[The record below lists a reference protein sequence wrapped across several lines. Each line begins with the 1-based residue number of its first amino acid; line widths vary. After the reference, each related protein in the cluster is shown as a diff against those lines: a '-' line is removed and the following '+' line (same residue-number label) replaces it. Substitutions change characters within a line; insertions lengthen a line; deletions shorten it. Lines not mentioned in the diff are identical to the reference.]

1 MQTAVAPAVKDDRD
15 IIEQLRTGQ
24 RDRAFEQ
31 LMERYEGKIFRL
43 CCALLRNRQRAED
56 AAQESLVRIWKALE
70 RYDGRAALSTWIY
83 AITRNRCL
91 TAIERERATESL
103 TDSDSDGDAELPSR
117 LEQLAASESEPAD
130 DRSALLRE
138 LIELLPERLR
148 RALVL
153 YYFEERST
161 VEVATMLGC
170 PEGTVKTHLFRARA
184 ALAEQLRRRGLADP
198 QLWLEPER

>member
-1 MQTAVAPAVKDDRD
+1 MALRQTAVAPAVSDDRD
-15 IIEQLRTGQ
+15 IIERLRTGE

-43 CCALLRNRQRAED
+43 CCALLRDRQRAED
-56 AAQESLVRIWKALE
+56 AAQESLVRIWKALDK
-70 RYDGRAALSTWIY
+70 YDGRAALSTWIY

-91 TAIERERATESL
+91 TAIERERSTESL
-103 TDSDSDGDAELPSR
+103 SDSELAGGIEELPS
-117 LEQLAASESEPAD
+117 SEPEPD
-130 DRSALLRE
+130 YDRSELLRE
-138 LIELLPERLR
+138 LVELLPERLR
-148 RALVL
+148 RVLVL

-161 VEVATMLGC
+161 SEVATMLSC

-198 QLWLEPER
+198 QLWLEPEP

>member
-1 MQTAVAPAVKDDRD
+1 MQTAVAPAVSDDRD
-15 IIEQLRTGQ
+15 IIEQLRAGQ
-24 RDRAFEQ
+24 RDRAFDQ
-31 LMERYEGKIFRL
+31 LLERYEGKIFRL

-56 AAQESLVRIWKALE
+56 AAQESLVRIWKALD

-91 TAIERERATESL
+91 TAIERERSSASR
-103 TDSDSDGDAELPSR
+103 SDGEPAQSI
-117 LEQLAASESEPAD
+117 EQLPASEPESEAAD
-130 DRSALLRE
+130 ERSEQLRE
-138 LIELLPERLR
+138 LVELLPERLR
-148 RALVL
+148 RVLVL

-161 VEVATMLGC
+161 SEVARMLAC

-198 QLWLEPER
+198 NLWLEAGR

>member
-1 MQTAVAPAVKDDRD
+1 MQTAGAPAVSDDRD
-15 IIEQLRTGQ
+15 IIERLRTGE

-91 TAIERERATESL
+91 TAIERERSTESL
-103 TDSDSDGDAELPSR
+103 SDSELASGIEELP
-117 LEQLAASESEPAD
+117 ASEPEPAHD
-130 DRSALLRE
+130 DHTELLRE
-138 LIELLPERLR
+138 LVELLPERLR
-148 RALVL
+148 RVLVL

-161 VEVATMLGC
+161 SEVATMLNC

-198 QLWLEPER
+198 QLWLESEA

>member
-1 MQTAVAPAVKDDRD
+1 MQTPGAPAVSDDRD
-15 IIEQLRTGQ
+15 IIERLRTGE
-24 RDRAFEQ
+24 RDHAFER

-43 CCALLRNRQRAED
+43 CCALLRDRQRAED

-91 TAIERERATESL
+91 TAIERERSTESL
-103 TDSDSDGDAELPSR
+103 SDSELAGGVEELP
-117 LEQLAASESEPAD
+117 ASEPEPAHD
-130 DRSALLRE
+130 DRSELLRE
-138 LIELLPERLR
+138 LVERLPERLR
-148 RALVL
+148 RVLVL

-161 VEVATMLGC
+161 SEVATMLNC

-198 QLWLEPER
+198 QLWLEAQA